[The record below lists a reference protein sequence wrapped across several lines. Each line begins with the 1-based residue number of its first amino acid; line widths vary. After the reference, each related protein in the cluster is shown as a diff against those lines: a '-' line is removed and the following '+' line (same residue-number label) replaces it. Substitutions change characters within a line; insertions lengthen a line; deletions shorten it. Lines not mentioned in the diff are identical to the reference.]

1 MNEPTFAA
9 VYHEVFIALAHEAS
23 DEAFF
28 ALLAEKARLL
38 SGAESGAVALLR
50 DVSEELEFVGVA
62 GENAAELRGTRVHA
76 SDSRAGEVAR
86 TGEMHLSAQ
95 PPTAILPVFHERKSV
110 GALFVFGGLDAFSG
124 DALLALHTLT
134 AAASAR
140 VSAMH
145 LRRAS
150 NEGLRLAAVTESAAN
165 ATSLDMLAELACDHL
180 DADAVAIYLAD
191 EDDELHMAADAGLP
205 ESLRGSSPEDISSE
219 GSGLRLVGGVSYPLL
234 VGERI
239 VGLLCA
245 YTHNLQTDDTRLAV
259 AQALARHAAA
269 LVESERLRAEAARR
283 ADEATTLYE
292 LSQAVSAT
300 LKLSEVLTRAVDA
313 ACTRLEIEK
322 CALFLKD
329 PGSERL
335 RLAASRGLS
344 ADAESRLRPMVGDGL
359 PGWVVR
365 FQTPTVSE
373 DLEADLRNA
382 SFPLDCEGASLV
394 AAPLQIGSQTIGV
407 LCGLSA
413 RPRRFTVAELELAY
427 TIANHSAIAIENARV
442 YAETRRQSVAL
453 RRYLQGVAH
462 ALSSRKANQNVP
474 EVIASLTRE
483 AIGCDRAALYL
494 AETAADGYVTVR
506 QLAATGYRASES
518 WLCPEQG
525 DCGAAWVA
533 RKGRALSAPN
543 VERDGRFGPGNKW
556 ERPKAGAYAAVPLRT
571 DGDVLGVLEVVRR
584 TPLPTGANDL
594 RQLSALAR
602 HAALALEGVQRRR
615 KR

>member
-1 MNEPTFAA
+1 MNESTFAA
-9 VYHEVFIALAHEAS
+9 VYHEVFLALAHESS

-28 ALLAEKARLL
+28 ALLAKKARLL
-38 SGAESGAVALLR
+38 SGAESSAITLLR
-50 DVSEELEFVGVA
+50 QQGEMLEFAGAA
-62 GENAAELRGTRVHA
+62 GENAAELRGTRVRA
-76 SDSRAGEVAR
+76 RDSLAGDVALAGEL
-86 TGEMHLSAQ
+86 HLSTE
-95 PPTAILPVFHERKSV
+95 PPAAILPIFHENKSV
-110 GALFVFGGLDAFSG
+110 GSLFVFGGPSAFSG
-124 DALLALHTLT
+124 DALLALHTLV

-140 VSAMH
+140 VSAMR

-150 NEGLRLAAVTESAAN
+150 NEGLRIAAAIEATSN
-165 ATSLDMLAELACDHL
+165 ATSLDTLAELACEHL

-191 EDDELHMAADAGLP
+191 EDDEMHLAADAGLP
-205 ESLRGSSPEDISSE
+205 ESLRGGAREAIDSE
-219 GSGLRLVGGVSYPLL
+219 GSGLRLAEVAPLRI
-234 VGERI
+234 GERI
-239 VGLLCA
+239 IGTLSA
-245 YTHNLQTDDTRLAV
+245 YTYNPQTDETRSAV
-259 AQALARHAAA
+259 TTALARHAAN
-269 LVESERLRAEAARR
+269 LVERERLREEAARR

-329 PGSERL
+329 PGSEKM

-344 ADAESRLRPMVGDGL
+344 ADAESRLRPMVGEGL

-365 FQTPTVSE
+365 FQTPTVSD
-373 DLEADLRNA
+373 DLESDLRNA
-382 SFPLDCEGASLV
+382 GFPLDSEGVSLV
-394 AAPLQIGSQTIGV
+394 AAPLQIGTETIGV
-407 LCGLSA
+407 LCGLSS

-462 ALSSRKANQNVP
+462 ALSSPKTTQNVP
-474 EVIASLTRE
+474 DVIASLTRE
-483 AIGCDRAALYL
+483 ALGADRAALYL
-494 AETAADGYVTVR
+494 AETAPDGYVTVR
-506 QLAATGYRASES
+506 QLAATGHRASES

-525 DCGAAWVA
+525 DCPAAWVA
-533 RKGRALSAPN
+533 RKSRALSAPN
-543 VERDGRFGPGNKW
+543 VERDGRFGNGNKW
-556 ERPKAGAYAAVPLRT
+556 ERPRAGAYAAVPLRT
-571 DGDVLGVLEVVRR
+571 DGNTLGVLEVVRR
-584 TPLPTGANDL
+584 APLPTGANDL

-602 HAALALEGVQRRR
+602 HAALALEGVLRRR